1 MQHPQQSLPHSE
13 PQKASVSLQ
22 TFLRLSQEPVFVRGR
37 GWHLGRLK
45 CVAFCIY
52 PICHCSLPVNR
63 AALLPKSASG
73 LGSTKCR
80 APQHYIPCCLRP
92 GPHANSLAIRWGW
105 DCSSVLLRIQR
116 RCSGSAQVVFNK
128 FITKPGKIQLS
139 PMLHIQGAECYR

>member
-1 MQHPQQSLPHSE
+1 MAPGQAEMCCILHISHLP
-13 PQKASVSLQ
+13 LQ
-22 TFLRLSQEPVFVRGR
+22 PACKS
-37 GWHLGRLK
+37 
-45 CVAFCIY
+45 
-52 PICHCSLPVNR
+52 

-80 APQHYIPCCLRP
+80 APQHYIPCCLTP

-128 FITKPGKIQLS
+128 FISKPAKIQLS